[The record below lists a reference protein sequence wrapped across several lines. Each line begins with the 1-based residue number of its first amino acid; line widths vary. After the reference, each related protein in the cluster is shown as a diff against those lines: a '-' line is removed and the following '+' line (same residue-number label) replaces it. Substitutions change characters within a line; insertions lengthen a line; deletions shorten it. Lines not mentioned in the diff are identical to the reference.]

1 MEEEKELLK
10 NMSGDVDSLQ
20 AEINQ
25 LRNKLNLVVE
35 ELEVTREDN
44 VTLSRELEQQQVREA
59 SMEGG
64 AIRRVGGQRLNG
76 GQKGKMQFLF
86 YFLCN
91 SNTRKT
97 FPGSFPATI
106 LFQ

>member
-1 MEEEKELLK
+1 VEEEKELLK

-59 SMEGG
+59 SMGG
-64 AIRRVGGQRLNG
+64 EAIGRERVQSVDGGQKRKG
-76 GQKGKMQFLF
+76 GQKGEGQPEVEAGPKK
-86 YFLCN
+86 
-91 SNTRKT
+91 RGR
-97 FPGSFPATI
+97 PEVG
-106 LFQ
+106 

>member
-59 SMEGG
+59 NMGG
-64 AIRRVGGQRLNG
+64 GGHKAG
-76 GQKGKMQFLF
+76 EVPEAG
-86 YFLCN
+86 
-91 SNTRKT
+91 
-97 FPGSFPATI
+97 
-106 LFQ
+106 

>member
-44 VTLSRELEQQQVREA
+44 VTLSRELEQQQVRKA
-59 SMEGG
+59 NMGGGEGG
-64 AIRRVGGQRLNG
+64 RR
-76 GQKGKMQFLF
+76 
-86 YFLCN
+86 
-91 SNTRKT
+91 
-97 FPGSFPATI
+97 P
-106 LFQ
+106 

>member
-10 NMSGDVDSLQ
+10 NMTGDVDSLQ

-44 VTLSRELEQQQVREA
+44 STLSRELEQQQVHSRKQQHPVQ
-59 SMEGG
+59 G
-64 AIRRVGGQRLNG
+64 AR
-76 GQKGKMQFLF
+76 
-86 YFLCN
+86 
-91 SNTRKT
+91 
-97 FPGSFPATI
+97 ATSG
-106 LFQ
+106 LQ